1 MCKVCPCASV
11 CMYVTSLVDSCRVF
25 TSMCMSFQ
33 SRLWVLSFLRP
44 EGRNCCT
51 DWKWGTRCS
60 GTSCEESKR
69 FVSGVWGIIHNDG
82 GFVNTEFVGNVLEG
96 GERNSGPA
104 ANMGHNWLTTTK
116 TNNWQVKWIHS
127 LSLCNAAFS
136 WKTLYFKILVNVT
149 FTGVYPPNISL
160 APSNGSIL
168 LLQDSASCHSTKL
181 FWTLNLHKSNSSDP
195 NLNIHEGARIDHPRW
210 THQQDQRAHVHAL
223 MGQNWTVYKWWM

>member
-1 MCKVCPCASV
+1 MFWYILWGGRRVKGLCQVCGGSYTMMVALWIQSLWEMSLKVGK
-11 CMYVTSLVDSCRVF
+11 
-25 TSMCMSFQ
+25 
-33 SRLWVLSFLRP
+33 
-44 EGRNCCT
+44 E
-51 DWKWGTRCS
+51 
-60 GTSCEESKR
+60 
-69 FVSGVWGIIHNDG
+69 
-82 GFVNTEFVGNVLEG
+82 
-96 GERNSGPA
+96 SGPA
-104 ANMGHNWLTTTK
+104 ANMGHNNWLTTTK

-181 FWTLNLHKSNSSDP
+181 LWTLNLHKSNSSDP